1 VKSSEERDRAR
12 ILVVEDIEEEARLIT
27 AILERAGYETSL
39 ATTVPEALAAI
50 AEGSFDLVATDLV
63 IPGKGGVE
71 LVMELRKRYPQVPVI
86 VVTAHGDGAA
96 TAQALRRGASSYVP
110 KAQVLQE
117 LVRTVDSVLAVALE
131 ERDRNH
137 VLLRMTEFHLVFE
150 LENEQNLVGPL
161 VRFLQ
166 EAVSAVEPEASETQL
181 THLGM
186 ALQEAIVNAMIHGN
200 LEVSSSARADGGEEW
215 NRLIA
220 ERQKSPAYG
229 ARRVHLDFRLHNG
242 RVTCAVEDEGP
253 GFDVSAV
260 PDPTDSENLLKGSG
274 RGLFL
279 IGAFMDEVR
288 HNESGNRITLSKNL
302 VVEPRLTVAR

>member
-1 VKSSEERDRAR
+1 M
-12 ILVVEDIEEEARLIT
+12 IT
-27 AILERAGYETSL
+27 AVLERVGYETRRAS
-39 ATTVPEALAAI
+39 TVPEALAAM
-50 AEGSFDLVATDLV
+50 AEHPFDLVATDLV
-63 IPGKGGVE
+63 MPGKGGVE
-71 LVMELRKRYPQVPVI
+71 LVIELRKRYPQVPVI

-96 TAQALRRGASSYVP
+96 TARALRRGASSYVP

-131 ERDRNH
+131 ERDRNQ

-166 EAVSAVEPEASETQL
+166 EAVSAVEPEATETQL
-181 THLGM
+181 TQLGM
-186 ALQEAIVNAMIHGN
+186 ALQEAIVNAMMHGN
-200 LEVSSSARADGGEEW
+200 LEVSSATRADGGEEW

-220 ERQKSPAYG
+220 ERQKDARYG
-229 ARRVHLDFRLHNG
+229 ARRVDVDFRLHEG
-242 RVTCAVEDEGP
+242 RVTCAIEDEGP

-260 PDPTDSENLLKGSG
+260 PDPTDAENLLKGSG

-279 IGAFMDEVR
+279 IGAFMDEVH
-288 HNESGNRITLSKNL
+288 HNEAGNRITLSKNL
-302 VVEPRLTVAR
+302 VPAPRVAATR